1 MEYRGRPALSGASLC
16 VAEGTVH
23 ALVGPSGAGKT
34 TLINLL
40 AGFLAPTRGVIRFR
54 GEDIAG
60 RAPEEI
66 GHLGIARSF
75 RMTGL
80 FDQLSALDHVE
91 LALAPATGLRHRFWR
106 SNRQAQH
113 KLGPRALDLLDQV
126 ELAGRSGAAA
136 GSLADSEKCA
146 LEVALAL
153 TLDPRVLL
161 LDELT
166 AGLAPEDVDRTI
178 ALVRRVAAGRTV
190 VLVDHDMH
198 VVRAL
203 ADTVTVLQ
211 SGRVL
216 AEGTYDQVRRDER
229 VVAAYLGQAAQP

>member
-1 MEYRGRPALSGASLC
+1 
-16 VAEGTVH
+16 
-23 ALVGPSGAGKT
+23 
-34 TLINLL
+34 
-40 AGFLAPTRGVIRFR
+40 VIRFR

-106 SNRQAQH
+106 SNRHVQH
-113 KLGPRALDLLDQV
+113 KLRPRALDLLDQV

-136 GSLADSEKCA
+136 GSLADSQKRA

-166 AGLAPEDVDRTI
+166 VGLAPEDVDRTI

-216 AEGTYDQVRRDER
+216 AEGTYDEVRRDER